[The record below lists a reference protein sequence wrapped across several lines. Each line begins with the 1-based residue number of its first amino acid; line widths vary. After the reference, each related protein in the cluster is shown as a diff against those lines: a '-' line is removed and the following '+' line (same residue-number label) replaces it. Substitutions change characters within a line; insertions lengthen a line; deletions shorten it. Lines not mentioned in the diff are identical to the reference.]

1 MGGSAASHNNFWQLF
16 IRPAGTTRWTLATP
30 PGTADNGGLVLAA
43 AGQSLITGFR
53 PSQYLTFTPLSATS
67 DNGHTWSSE
76 SPLDAALASIPDA
89 LAAAP
94 GSRNLLA
101 LLADG
106 TAELAAPGYT
116 RWKTLATLRSL
127 AATPAGRR
135 CGLRALTAVVYTPS
149 GVPLLAGTCSRPG
162 AVGIFAGTGGTWQ
175 ATGPPIPA
183 ALSRHPVTVLRLTRA
198 ANQIVALLAA
208 GSGHAASLLA
218 AWSADN
224 GLHWQLSPALAL
236 GGTAIASASIGT
248 GGTAAVITT
257 SGRAELIT
265 SSGRQWQTLPALP
278 QGTATL
284 APGPGGSTDALAVH
298 HATLTIWQLPPG
310 GSDWAKTQTIS
321 VPVQYGSSS

>member
-1 MGGSAASHNNFWQLF
+1 
-16 IRPAGTTRWTLATP
+16 
-30 PGTADNGGLVLAA
+30 
-43 AGQSLITGFR
+43 
-53 PSQYLTFTPLSATS
+53 
-67 DNGHTWSSE
+67 
-76 SPLDAALASIPDA
+76 
-89 LAAAP
+89 
-94 GSRNLLA
+94 
-101 LLADG
+101 
-106 TAELAAPGYT
+106 
-116 RWKTLATLRSL
+116 
-127 AATPAGRR
+127 
-135 CGLRALTAVVYTPS
+135 
-149 GVPLLAGTCSRPG
+149 
-162 AVGIFAGTGGTWQ
+162 
-175 ATGPPIPA
+175 
-183 ALSRHPVTVLRLTRA
+183 VLRLTRA